1 MERRVH
7 LQARERGRV
16 ETRVKFVVDL
26 LSQLIQVTTTNPPG
40 NETPAAKLV
49 AEALA
54 EKGVEHEL
62 VESAPS
68 RGSVVAWAESG
79 EPGPSL
85 LLLSHLDVVPANGDE
100 WSVDPF
106 SGLVKDGFVWGRGAL
121 DDKLSVA
128 VMLRAFLDLVE
139 SKRFKGRLI
148 YAATADEEMGGR
160 MGAGWL
166 VENRPDLVR
175 ADYVLNEGGGLEMPG
190 KRGSVFLVQVAEK
203 GVYWFK
209 LAFRGSPGHASMPK
223 SGDNALLKASQAA
236 LAIASKQPPPDV
248 KPYVKLMLEKVL
260 EAQGIPAPLRP
271 LLTSK
276 LGLPLLLG
284 ASGEAA
290 PMIDAMLRNTL
301 APTVVRGGEK
311 VNVIPSLCELSVD
324 CRLLPGYGE
333 DWVRGYVSRLLGG
346 SGFELEFIHRDAA
359 TESPVGTP
367 LFKAIEQAV
376 ASEAPGSTVAPY
388 MSTGGTDSRFFRRAF
403 GSVAYGFVPLK
414 SDLPLKEMLKM
425 VHGIDERVSISNVE
439 FCYRATLRTLE
450 AFYKLA

>member
-1 MERRVH
+1 ME
-7 LQARERGRV
+7 A
-16 ETRVKFVVDL
+16 RVKFVVDL
-26 LSQLIQVTTTNPPG
+26 LSQLIQVNTTNPPG

-49 AEALA
+49 AEVLA
-54 EKGVEHEL
+54 ERGVEHEL
-62 VESAPS
+62 VESAPG

-175 ADYVLNEGGGLEMPG
+175 ADYVLNEGGGFEMPG
-190 KRGSVFLVQVAEK
+190 RRGSVFLVQVAEK

-223 SGDNALLKASQAA
+223 SGDNALLKAR
-236 LAIASKQPPPDV
+236 
-248 KPYVKLMLEKVL
+248 
-260 EAQGIPAPLRP
+260 GPL
-271 LLTSK
+271 
-276 LGLPLLLG
+276 
-284 ASGEAA
+284 
-290 PMIDAMLRNTL
+290 
-301 APTVVRGGEK
+301 
-311 VNVIPSLCELSVD
+311 
-324 CRLLPGYGE
+324 
-333 DWVRGYVSRLLGG
+333 
-346 SGFELEFIHRDAA
+346 
-359 TESPVGTP
+359 
-367 LFKAIEQAV
+367 
-376 ASEAPGSTVAPY
+376 
-388 MSTGGTDSRFFRRAF
+388 
-403 GSVAYGFVPLK
+403 
-414 SDLPLKEMLKM
+414 
-425 VHGIDERVSISNVE
+425 
-439 FCYRATLRTLE
+439 
-450 AFYKLA
+450 